1 MPTIAAPAEPPLHTT
16 LLASD
21 RVRVADRVDL
31 VPIADRARRG
41 AVAARPRRGIVRRA
55 EPGPRGPLV
64 YEATQAG
71 DQVTVNIWGPEATA
85 PDERAAA
92 LDAAR
97 GWIGLHDRPPD
108 LADATAGHP
117 ALHQAARRI
126 GTVRLSR
133 MPRVQEAV
141 GRAILGQLVQ
151 GIEAR
156 RSTAQLAALRG
167 TPAAGDL
174 WSWPTATALG
184 HTPAYAMRRCGIS
197 LKGATAIHRCAL
209 EDSQLERVRDD
220 PSLLDRRLRAVP
232 GIGPWTSA
240 ETRFAL
246 GDPDA
251 VSVGDHNLPGTVC
264 HALAGASGDACTDE
278 LMLELLEPYRGQ
290 RGRVIRL
297 VVLAVGRGLLPR
309 RRRREPRAALS
320 THRYW

>member
-1 MPTIAAPAEPPLHTT
+1 MPTIAAPAEPPLHTA

-21 RVRVADRVDL
+21 RLRVADRIDL
-31 VPIADRARRG
+31 VPITDRARRG
-41 AVAARPRRGIVRRA
+41 AVATRPRRGIVRRA
-55 EPGPRGPLV
+55 EPGPNGPLV

-71 DQVTVNIWGPEATA
+71 DQVTVSVWGPAATA
-85 PDERAAA
+85 PDARAAA
-92 LDAAR
+92 LDAAH
-97 GWIGLHDRPPD
+97 GWIGLYDRPPD
-108 LADATAGHP
+108 LADLTAGH
-117 ALHQAARRI
+117 AELRRAARQI
-126 GTVRLSR
+126 GAVRLSR
-133 MPRVQEAV
+133 LPRAQEAV

-167 TPAAGDL
+167 IPAAGDL

-184 HTPAYAMRRCGIS
+184 LTPAHAMRRCGIS

-209 EDSQLERVRDD
+209 DEPQLERVRDD
-220 PSLLDRRLRAVP
+220 HALLDRRLRAVP

-251 VSVGDHNLPGTVC
+251 VSVGDLNLPGIVC
-264 HALAGASGDACTDE
+264 HALTGAAGDACTDE

-309 RRRREPRAALS
+309 GRRRAPRAALS
-320 THRYW
+320 AHRYW